1 MECTNCDF
9 KFAKQAKS
17 NGDWM
22 LKQQCSN
29 CGQSAGKTFKFELI
43 GGKQNLF
50 KIPLFDEE
58 KLQAYYDRQQLK
70 RQADY
75 AVELDEKRKV
85 YYEYLKSDKWKLKRE
100 KVMLRDKNVCQ
111 ACLTRTATDVHH
123 LTYERIYN
131 EPLFDLVAICRQ
143 CHEKIHELERD
154 A

>member
-9 KFAKQAKS
+9 QFAKQAKS

-22 LKQQCSN
+22 LKQQCSK
-29 CGQSAGKTFKFELI
+29 CGQSAGKTFKFDLI

-58 KLQAYYDRQQLK
+58 KLQGYYDRQQQK

-85 YYEYLKSDKWKLKRE
+85 YYEYLKSDKWKRKRD

-111 ACLTRTATDVHH
+111 ACLTREATDVHH

-131 EPLFDLVAICRQ
+131 EPLFDLVAICRP
-143 CHEKIHELERD
+143 CHEKIHDLERD

>member
-58 KLQAYYDRQQLK
+58 KLQAYYDRQQQK

-85 YYEYLKSDKWKLKRE
+85 YYEYLKSDKWKLKRD

-131 EPLFDLVAICRQ
+131 EPLFDLVAICRP